1 MLVVLRFILFA
12 RETYGN
18 CELDALVLEPL
29 FDQAAVRID
38 PKWSVAR

>member
-1 MLVVLRFILFA
+1 MLVVLRFILLA

-18 CELDALVLEPL
+18 WKLDALVVEPL

-38 PKWSVAR
+38 PNWSVAP